1 MKTIRHVLFFLLATF
16 IYSTSYA
23 QPNEALN
30 RYIVVLKPD
39 AQSQQIAIDIA
50 QKNSGEIGFIYQKV
64 LNGFSIS
71 LPEAALKGISNN
83 PNVAY
88 IEEDIKVTASAQS
101 IPTGV
106 RRIFTDQ
113 AAVSINNNDDY
124 HVDADV
130 AVLDTGID
138 IEHPDLNVVGG
149 ANCLNYISSRGRRS
163 YYCDT
168 NLSYDDDHYH
178 GTHVAGTI
186 AALDNNFG
194 VVGVAPGARL
204 WAVKVLD
211 SSGSGSLSG
220 IIAAIDW
227 VVSQGNI
234 EVINLSLG
242 GSGQST
248 AMNTAIESAFNNG
261 VFVVV
266 AAGNSGADSQYY
278 TPANAPFAFTISAL
292 ADYDG
297 TASPVDS
304 LAYFSNWGDPVNMV
318 APGVN
323 IYSTFPI
330 ERNSYSTI
338 SGTSMATP
346 HVAGAAALLA
356 SNGDTPSTI
365 KTLLINSGNYNWL
378 DTSGDAVQEPL
389 LDVSS
394 SVFVPTLIAANGVIE
409 NSAPIA
415 QFTYSCTELTCR
427 FDASNSSDSD
437 GSISSYLW
445 DFGDGSPLVSQPTT
459 SHDFAADGS
468 YTVTLTVTDNEGAQD
483 THSQDVSV
491 EIAGSGPVL
500 VTQSVNNGKYWYA
513 TVSYSNNDP
522 ISGTWSVGGSCNND
536 QCVSNDVPKKQNSIV
551 FTDSNG
557 VAITIN
563 KP

>member
-1 MKTIRHVLFFLLATF
+1 MKTLRHILLILLTTLV
-16 IYSTSYA
+16 YSASYA
-23 QPNEALN
+23 QPNQALN

-39 AQSQQIAIDIA
+39 AQSQQIATEIA
-50 QKNSGEIGFIYQKV
+50 QNNNGHIGFIYQKV

-71 LPEAALKGISNN
+71 IPEAALKGISNN

-88 IEEDIKVTASAQS
+88 IEEDIKVTVSAQS
-101 IPTGV
+101 IPTGI
-106 RRIFTDQ
+106 RRIFTNPTS
-113 AAVSINNNDDY
+113 VSINNTDDF

-138 IEHPDLNVVGG
+138 VEHPDLNVVGG
-149 ANCLNYISSRGRRS
+149 ANCLNYTNFRGRRS

-186 AALDNNFG
+186 AALDNDFG

-204 WAVKVLD
+204 WALKVLD

-227 VVSQGNI
+227 VVNQGNI
-234 EVINLSLG
+234 EVINMSLG

-248 AMNTAIESAFNNG
+248 AMNTAIESAFSNG

-266 AAGNSGADSQYY
+266 AAGNSDADSQYY

-297 TASPVDS
+297 LATPIDS

-323 IYSTFPI
+323 IYSTFPL

-356 SNGDTPSTI
+356 SNGDSPSTI

-378 DTSGDAVQEPL
+378 DNSGDAVQEPL
-389 LDVSS
+389 LDISS

-409 NSAPIA
+409 NNPPTALFS
-415 QFTYSCTELTCR
+415 FSCTELTCS
-427 FDASNSSDSD
+427 FDATNSNDSD
-437 GSISSYLW
+437 GNVSSYSW
-445 DFGDGSPLVSQPTT
+445 EFGDGTSSAYGATT
-459 SHDFAADGS
+459 SHDYATNGTYS
-468 YTVTLTVTDNEGAQD
+468 VTLTVTDNQGAQD
-483 THSQDVSV
+483 ILSQDVTV
-491 EIAGSGPVL
+491 EITGDGPVM
-500 VTQSVNNGKYWYA
+500 VTQSINQGKYWYA
-513 TVSYSNNDP
+513 TVSYANNDP
-522 ISGTWSVGGSCNND
+522 ISGTWSNGGSCSTN
-536 QCVSNDVPKKQNSIV
+536 QCVSNDVLKKQSSIV
-551 FTDSNG
+551 FTDANG
-557 VAITIN
+557 VSVNIN

>member
-1 MKTIRHVLFFLLATF
+1 MNNLRHVLLALFATL
-16 IYSTSYA
+16 IYSTGYA
-23 QPNEALN
+23 QASETLN
-30 RYIVVLKPD
+30 KYIVVLKPD
-39 AQSQQIAIDIA
+39 AQSQQVAMEIA
-50 QKNSGEIGFIYQKV
+50 QHNNGRIGFIYHKV

-83 PNVAY
+83 PNIAY
-88 IEEDIKVTASAQS
+88 IEKDIKVTVSAQS
-101 IPTGV
+101 IPTGI
-106 RRIFTDQ
+106 RRIFTNQ
-113 AAVSINNNDDY
+113 MAVSINNINDF
-124 HVDADV
+124 HVDVDV

-138 IEHPDLNVVGG
+138 TEHPDLNVAGG
-149 ANCLNYISSRGRRS
+149 ANCLNYTSSRGRRS

-234 EVINLSLG
+234 EVINMSLG

-297 TASPVDS
+297 LASPIDS
-304 LAYFSNWGDPVNMV
+304 LAYFSNWGDPVNMA

-323 IYSTFPI
+323 IYSTFPV

-356 SNGDTPSTI
+356 SNGDSPLTI
-365 KTLLINSGNYNWL
+365 KTLLIDSGNYNWL

-389 LDVSS
+389 LEVSD

-409 NSAPIA
+409 NSPPTAL
-415 QFTYSCTELTCR
+415 FSFNCTELACN
-427 FDASNSSDSD
+427 FDATDSSDSD
-437 GSISSYLW
+437 GSITSYSW
-445 DFGDGSPLVSQPTT
+445 SFGDGSPSISGATT
-459 SHDFAADGS
+459 SHDFPENGTYS
-468 YTVTLTVTDNEGAQD
+468 VTLTVTDNEGAQD
-483 THSQDVSV
+483 SYSQDVAV
-491 EIAGSGPVL
+491 EIAGEEPVF
-500 VTQSVNNGKYWYA
+500 VTQSINEGKYWHA
-513 TVSYSNNDP
+513 TVSYSNNAP
-522 ISGTWSVGGSCNND
+522 ISGSWSNGGTCNTNL
-536 QCVSNDVPKKQNSIV
+536 CVSNDVLKKQSSIV

-557 VAITIN
+557 VSVTIN